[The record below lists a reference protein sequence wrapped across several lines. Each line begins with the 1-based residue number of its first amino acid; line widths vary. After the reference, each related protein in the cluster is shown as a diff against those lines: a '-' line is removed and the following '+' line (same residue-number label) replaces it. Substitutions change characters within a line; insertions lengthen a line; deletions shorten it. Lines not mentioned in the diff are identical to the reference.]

1 MVRIPV
7 GTGKDSL
14 TAQGMIFRGRVGFAH
29 LMVRLTGS
37 STISKAAF
45 VTILVGLTTKWEAT
59 LTGVVTMEAQPRET
73 KHKKNVAVRN
83 KINTSPY

>member
-1 MVRIPV
+1 MLVS
-7 GTGKDSL
+7 TEKESL

-45 VTILVGLTTKWEAT
+45 VTILVGLTTRWDAT
-59 LTGVVTMEAQPRET
+59 LTGVVTMEEQPRKTREQKT
-73 KHKKNVAVRN
+73 VAVRN
-83 KINTSPY
+83 KINTNPY